1 MAFDIAGAKKAGYS
15 DAEIA
20 VFLGQQNKFDVT
32 SAVKSGYTYPE
43 IINHL
48 SKPVEKPTQAPE
60 SEFKAGLLSGTTLP
74 ADAPPMGNRMISEV
88 GVEPSPITRD
98 LPKFDVSKMPT
109 EAEKAAATFGLNPEM
124 GTGEKA
130 LRTAKAAAYGASTA
144 LQQTWLGGA
153 RIIAD
158 LSGTHQDD
166 VKGVSKQLAKEQ
178 GAVEKTFED
187 NYGLKIAK
195 NIGESV
201 LSNVPTIYTGLA
213 AGLPAAYTTMFGQS
227 FLQTYDDSRNEG
239 LNVAQSTARSA
250 LFGAAEVLGER
261 IGLPTLFKGI
271 KDIGAGV
278 SAKELAKTAANF
290 VMKDLAG
297 EELTYLSQYLTDMGF
312 GLNPQA
318 SLEQFFQGAV
328 DTALVTVGQG
338 AVMGGAGMAS
348 NKILKQIRKYSPEAE
363 ENAVLQKGKN
373 VTVEGA
379 PPIPPAPPAGT
390 PPAGPQDLSKFKA
403 LEDQDIEEQDKERID
418 RLDALEAEFKSIDE
432 KYKTATPAEFGD
444 LNRRQGEITKEMNE
458 LIAGGVTPPAP
469 KETTPPAAPTEV
481 KTFAPITSVP
491 NSAFNGDLEQSLYNV
506 FNSKDYSGK
515 PVQLST
521 RGFRQDEIDALE
533 KAGLATNGSMSQ
545 NQFNQWDEE
554 RGNRVSGKSKE
565 NLSPAKTPPKAPTKE
580 TTDLTGL
587 SFIDW
592 LKAKGYRT
600 LYEDPYISPDKN
612 TGATLKKQW
621 LEETGQAE
629 GKKEAAPKAPEG
641 PPEEGPLKRKTP
653 AQAALDRLK
662 PEFRTEFDNL
672 KQEYKE
678 ITAKQLDAANR
689 GEAADPALEARQT
702 EIQTRVDEL
711 YNNKEYKKPLYKK
724 LPSDPA
730 IEKEALALADELEK
744 IGDTVSSNGLRRSI
758 ANSGGYTDSK
768 KLDYYKGKLLEAQQ
782 KAGVAEEMPKDKY
795 SLDNYIR
802 SGNKAEVKRFKE
814 FLPKAP
820 AEVQDLVAKSNGYLQ
835 AIADKVNSK
844 GYKVSDI
851 LGSSSFNEMR
861 DFRDLLSGIAG
872 STFRYVKDAEHI
884 ANKNRYANPEK
895 MASSLKALEND
906 FANADKLLG
915 KKVEEEQKLSPA
927 QKEQDEFA
935 KNIRTDDD
943 RFSLKDIQEAVKK
956 LQKNET
962 DYPVKIKAFK
972 SIDQQSLLAVAEKN
986 GFLSINKAGSVF
998 PAYDAKTVEQNK
1010 RAYENAPDSFDKQKA
1025 RALAQLKDK
1034 EATIE
1039 DFQKTRNISREYA
1052 EKAYDHYVDFF
1063 TKKYDYLRDGKYDLW
1078 DKLQKEHDQFEKRLQ
1093 AVSKRVKPKEEKVEA
1108 NKERQAKQ
1116 REATKKEQKITVYH
1130 GTEAK
1135 FDRFDDT
1142 KLGTSEFAVQSS
1154 QLGHFFSSSKDE
1166 ANKYGKNLVS
1176 ANIEMANPY
1185 ITSWDN
1191 VKEEDGLD
1199 LKNKLKKQG
1208 YDGVIIRDK
1217 GKPDYYVAFNSD
1229 QIKILPSKKEVHIEG
1244 KKEEPVTVEGIQKA
1258 VAKAGESVDYAKMK
1272 KAAENQV
1279 DQAIKRAKFAT
1290 QKEYNDAKVPEAE
1303 RYVTIKLEGDGSFK
1317 VMNNKER
1324 LEDFKKKLANA
1335 IKPKQAGTPRR
1346 DWESA
1351 AVGFKAES
1359 AVKNFLN
1366 DQEPDLAVAIAN
1378 LTGLDIT
1385 KVPLNPTQRKVL
1397 DRYIAEQKESGGEE
1411 PMYETIKS
1419 KPGANVAR
1427 IAKLL
1432 GPQLY
1437 GSMSDITNVSV
1448 KEMLQNSFDAI
1459 KTMLEQKKTDSGKID
1474 IVVDKDQRTVAI
1486 TDDGSGMS
1494 PDTLANVFLTI
1505 AGTKKDT
1512 EFGSGAF
1519 GIAKLLFL
1527 FGNEDVEVIT
1537 MEDDKISSMYAKGGQ
1552 LMASL
1557 EDPSQAPDINIQ
1569 TKKEMPDWA
1578 NMFPKGHGTFVR
1590 VTVPKEFKDQSTGEM
1605 KEVSFPDNQYAFEVL
1620 QDSPLFANIEVTFNG
1635 SSVYGMGSKFN
1646 ADEYTTFVDAKFDWG
1661 TARIYVSNG
1670 QASKYGENMKILSNG
1685 IWQFGEKIKID
1696 PMNMYSDNIPHRFY
1710 LDIVSKVKP
1719 EEEGYPFQ
1727 LNRQGFTKEAESDLK
1742 LIKNYLVL
1750 HYRLKDYN
1758 TTVQNFGTVQ
1768 YLIRSGKNIV
1778 KSDQESLVPE
1788 IEEVEQKET
1797 IKEGSKVE
1805 VKDGK
1810 LIVNGKEVPLL
1821 TPDDLKKASID
1832 VDALKVSQDKIDPN
1846 KVMIHDNL
1854 EVSTDTL
1861 ASEIKEVEK
1870 LLENNYEERYALREK
1885 IGEEKDTDKLVVLRG
1900 ELRELQKEQD
1910 RLISRKENLARQK
1923 TEEEFTPITKL
1934 ARDKFGDRFDS
1945 FMFDIGDVFM
1955 ALRDAVSKNMPADKR
1970 GIDYKDLA
1978 KEAIGVSFDKEYR
1991 GVSIVLP
1998 FKGMYI
2004 NPAFPEYIDTPEEAA
2019 LGMFGTM
2026 IHELA
2031 HHKVRNHGADFPAE
2045 MQRILIKLESS
2056 TSFDINQLKKDFI
2069 LTVKENKDIIDFL
2082 NKEGSNESNRAI
2094 GQRFK
2099 DSSNQA
2105 RGEDTS
2111 EDVSGQRKQGRG
2123 ESGIPSELRPS
2134 YQAIGKKRQP
2144 EPVSSEDEDE
2154 LESFREAYL
2163 AQREADGREDFKL
2176 KTSKSVKDML
2186 LGSYAAAREAAKAVK
2201 ESPML
2206 AVNKMASKL
2215 DRAITYA
2222 RIKGV
2227 WYGRGLEVAEVKKF
2241 NGQVKDG
2248 QDKAIATVALTNAL
2262 HSGEIMSQVI
2272 LRGKLMFDTE
2282 SQMFRAEDAKE
2293 SLANV
2298 MLAKHDLIERVG
2310 AQEANNM
2317 IQDYFE
2323 AKRSRSILDAFQK
2336 QEGIVEKAK
2345 EKAEKI
2351 EFGTDAYYD
2360 ALDEVEKAKNDF
2372 YNIAVAR
2379 SKVKLSD
2386 ESIDIYSALED
2397 DNPELRNMM
2406 DNWQAVNSNNL
2417 DNMEFSGLIS
2427 KKRAKSLR
2435 EIEDYVPW
2443 QRIQDEMD
2451 DVHSAPVRGS
2461 TKSLTNVAKEKV
2473 FKRNAAVNKAAREY
2487 IDGEIDLDQFNEA
2500 VQLYQENLGEIDDIL
2515 DNMLHNTAVLGRNS
2529 MRNHAANMIAAR
2541 YAERYTEG
2549 KKAGKL
2555 KLYREE
2561 GRDDNGVR
2569 LNIVVNGRRVIVNI
2583 PDPLIAE
2590 AVIGMENIN
2599 MPAVE
2604 IFAVMANLLRRGIT
2618 TWPQFQLRQLFMDAP
2633 TAAMV
2638 SGLGAKNSAI
2648 LYADTFKS
2656 FLNALNSED
2665 PIVRHL
2671 KAYGIG
2677 GFQSYT
2683 RSPEQQ
2689 YKQQIGL
2696 IEQKKLD
2703 QFTNLLDKIGD
2714 ASDMA
2719 QRIATY
2725 KRVLAETGDET
2736 LALIRSNNIIDF
2748 KKHGNAKI
2756 VVAITRSVSF
2766 MNAYA
2771 QQLDVLAEALAGGGL
2786 KGKNRAAAFGSMLKV
2801 AAMLTMW
2808 TTLYTWIMGGNDE
2821 YEKMDDQKKARN
2833 FVIPKN
2839 LTKYIGVEDN
2849 ILLPMNTSAAYF
2861 FKAMPELITNYVI
2874 KKGTKNE
2881 VDGTRLRKALAEAA
2895 LDSLLGPNP
2904 IATGIKPVV
2913 EIGLKRNFFTG
2924 GAITPKGLEG
2934 LDAAEQYNASTSE
2947 LGKVL
2952 SAVAGGVLNP
2962 IEMDHLV
2969 RGIFGTNG
2977 AVVMWGSNMLSGDR
2991 PTAEQKDNPL
3001 WGGLMDRDV
3010 GRGPET
3016 LFYDLKSE
3024 VEPKHKTFM
3033 KLIEREKDEEADK
3046 YFKKHEKEIAAY
3058 EYVTGIESALKE
3070 INKEIRRVGEVRDP
3084 KFSKDDRRKEIQE
3097 LQNTKNDI
3105 LSDVIQIR
3113 KEAGL

>member
-20 VFLGQQNKFDVT
+20 GFLGQQSKFDVPA
-32 SAVKSGYTYPE
+32 AVKSGYTYPE

-48 SKPVEKPTQAPE
+48 SKPVEKPAE
-60 SEFKAGLLSGTTLP
+60 SAEYKAGLLSGTTLP
-74 ADAPPMGNRMISEV
+74 ANAPPVDNRMISEV
-88 GVEPSPITRD
+88 GTPNLSEV
-98 LPKFDVSKMPT
+98 PKFDFSKMPT
-109 EAEKAAATFGLNPEM
+109 EEERQAARFGITPEM
-124 GTGEKA
+124 GMGEKA
-130 LRTAKAAAYGASTA
+130 LRTVKAAGYGASTA

-166 VKGVSKQLAKEQ
+166 VKSVSKQLAKEQ
-178 GAVEKTFED
+178 GAVEKTFEKD
-187 NYGLKIAK
+187 YGLKIAK

-201 LSNVPTIYTGLA
+201 LSNVPTIFTGLA

-239 LNVAQSTARSA
+239 LNVTQSTARSA

-290 VMKDLAG
+290 VLKDLTG
-297 EELTYLSQYLTDMGF
+297 EELTYLSQYLTDMSF

-318 SLEQFFQGAV
+318 SLEQFFQGAI

-338 AVMGGAGMAS
+338 AVMGGAGMAT
-348 NKILKQIRKYSPEAE
+348 NKILKEIRKYSPEAE
-363 ENAVLQKGKN
+363 EGTVLQRGKN

-379 PPIPPAPPAGT
+379 PPIPPEGAAPGAPPAGTPPTGT
-390 PPAGPQDLSKFKA
+390 PPAGPQDLGKFKA

-418 RLDALEAEFKSIDE
+418 RLNALETEFKLIDD
-432 KYKTATPAEFGD
+432 KYKTAKPSEFGE
-444 LNRRQGEITKEMNE
+444 LNKRQGQITKEINE
-458 LIAGGVTPPAP
+458 LVASGVTPPAP
-469 KETTPPAAPTEV
+469 TETTPP
-481 KTFAPITSVP
+481 
-491 NSAFNGDLEQSLYNV
+491 
-506 FNSKDYSGK
+506 K
-515 PVQLST
+515 P
-521 RGFRQDEIDALE
+521 
-533 KAGLATNGSMSQ
+533 
-545 NQFNQWDEE
+545 
-554 RGNRVSGKSKE
+554 
-565 NLSPAKTPPKAPTKE
+565 P
-580 TTDLTGL
+580 
-587 SFIDW
+587 
-592 LKAKGYRT
+592 
-600 LYEDPYISPDKN
+600 
-612 TGATLKKQW
+612 
-621 LEETGQAE
+621 
-629 GKKEAAPKAPEG
+629 EA

-689 GEAADPALEARQT
+689 GEVADPALEARQK

-724 LPSDPA
+724 LPNNPA

-851 LGSSSFNEMR
+851 LGSSSFGEMR
-861 DFRDLLSGIAG
+861 DLRDLLSGIAG

-895 MASSLKALEND
+895 MASSLKALEKD

-956 LQKNET
+956 LQKDET
-962 DYPVKIKAFK
+962 DYPVKMEAFK
-972 SIDQQSLLAVAEKN
+972 SKDQQSLLAVAEKN

-1010 RAYENAPDSFDKQKA
+1010 RAYESAPDSFDKQKA

-1034 EATIE
+1034 EATIK

-1063 TKKYDYLRDGKYDLW
+1063 TKRYDYLRDGKYDLW
-1078 DKLQKEHDQFEKRLQ
+1078 DKLQKEHNQFEARLQ

-1116 REATKKEQKITVYH
+1116 REAAKEEAPKPIEIRTEQKPK
-1130 GTEAK
+1130 A
-1135 FDRFDDT
+1135 
-1142 KLGTSEFAVQSS
+1142 
-1154 QLGHFFSSSKDE
+1154 
-1166 ANKYGKNLVS
+1166 
-1176 ANIEMANPY
+1176 
-1185 ITSWDN
+1185 
-1191 VKEEDGLD
+1191 
-1199 LKNKLKKQG
+1199 
-1208 YDGVIIRDK
+1208 
-1217 GKPDYYVAFNSD
+1217 
-1229 QIKILPSKKEVHIEG
+1229 PSKKEKLESYKQKLQDVLQANIGDTVTFNQDIEYTSKNTPYTITG
-1244 KKEEPVTVEGIQKA
+1244 AGEKAFGVYNPANDSRTTINYSTILRQQGRGLTSEITKPSGVESKEEKPVTVEGIEKA
-1258 VAKAGESVDYAKMK
+1258 VAKAGENVDYGKMK

-1279 DQAIKRAKFAT
+1279 DQAIKRTKFAT
-1290 QKEYNDAKVPEAE
+1290 QKKYNDAKVPEAE

-1324 LEDFKKKLANA
+1324 LEDFKKKLASA

-1366 DQEPDLAVAIAN
+1366 ENEPDLAVAIAN

-1385 KVPLNPTQRKVL
+1385 KVPLNPTQRKAL

-1474 IVVDKDQRTVAI
+1474 IVVDKDQRTVAM

-1512 EFGSGAF
+1512 EFGSGGF
-1519 GIAKLLFL
+1519 GIAKMLFL

-1537 MEDDKISSMYAKGGQ
+1537 MKDDKISSMYAKGDQ

-1569 TKKEMPDWA
+1569 TKEEMPDWA

-1605 KEVSFPDNQYAFEVL
+1605 KEVSFADNEYAFEVL

-1635 SSVYGMGSKFN
+1635 SSIYGMGNKFDAN
-1646 ADEYTTFVDAKFDWG
+1646 EYTTFVDAKFDWG

-1685 IWQFGEKIKID
+1685 LWQFGEKLKID

-1719 EEEGYPFQ
+1719 DEEGYPFQ

-1768 YLIRSGKNIV
+1768 YLSRSGKDII

-1788 IEEVEQKET
+1788 AEEVEQKET

-1805 VKDGK
+1805 VKDGR

-1821 TPDDLKKASID
+1821 TPEDLKKASID
-1832 VDALKVSQDKIDPN
+1832 VDALKIPQDKIDPN

-1854 EVSTDTL
+1854 EISTDTL
-1861 ASEIKEVEK
+1861 ASEIKEVTK
-1870 LLENNYEERYALREK
+1870 LLEDNYEARYALREK
-1885 IGEEKDTDKLVVLRG
+1885 IEEEKDTNKLVVLRG

-2144 EPVSSEDEDE
+2144 ESVSPEDEDE

-2206 AVNKMASKL
+2206 AVNKMTSKL

-2241 NGQVKDG
+2241 NGKVKDG
-2248 QDKAIATVALTNAL
+2248 QEKAIATVALTNAL

-2272 LRGKLMFDTE
+2272 MRGKLIFDTE

-2345 EKAEKI
+2345 EKAEKL

-2372 YNIAVAR
+2372 YNIVVAR

-2406 DNWQAVNSNNL
+2406 DNWQAVNKNNL
-2417 DNMEFSGLIS
+2417 DNMEFSGIIS
-2427 KKRAKSLR
+2427 DKRAKSLR

-2443 QRIQDEMD
+2443 QRIQDEME
-2451 DVHSAPVRGS
+2451 DVHSAPIRGS

-2500 VQLYQENLGEIDDIL
+2500 IQLYQEDLGEIDDIL
-2515 DNMLHNTAVLGRNS
+2515 DNMLHNTAILGRNS

-2549 KKAGKL
+2549 KKKGKL

-2569 LNIVVNGRRVIVNI
+2569 LNIIVNGRRVIVNI

-2590 AVIGMENIN
+2590 AIIGMENIN

-2696 IEQKKLD
+2696 IEQNKLD
-2703 QFTNLLDKIGD
+2703 QFTNILDKIGD

-2748 KKHGNAKI
+2748 KKHGNAKM

-2808 TTLYTWIMGGNDE
+2808 TTLYTWIMGGNDD

-2839 LTKYIGVEDN
+2839 LTKYIGVDDN

-2904 IATGIKPVV
+2904 IPTGIKPAV
-2913 EIGLKRNFFTG
+2913 EIGLNRNFFTG

-2962 IEMDHLV
+2962 IQMDHLV

-3010 GRGPET
+3010 GRGPES

-3033 KLIEREKDEEADK
+3033 KLIEREKDKEADA
-3046 YFKKHEKEIAAY
+3046 YFTKHEKEIAAY

-3070 INKEIRRVGEVRDP
+3070 INKEIRRVSEVRDP
-3084 KFSKDDRRKEIQE
+3084 NFSKDDRRKEVQE
-3097 LQNTKNDI
+3097 LQRTKNEI
-3105 LSDVIQIR
+3105 LGDVIQIR